1 MAADPARRPL
11 PALRPRLLGE
21 RRRTR
26 EDGIAEVE
34 RRAADYGLPPL
45 VWPDPFPGNTLFAM
59 RAATFAKQTGRT
71 VSFALAAFRQAFAA
85 GRDLTEPDNVLIAA
99 AACELHPRAV
109 LRRPAPTAVK
119 GALREATERGRR
131 ARACSASPRWSS
143 TARSSGATTGSRRRS
158 RQPLTMGGYGGRG
171 HELRRKVNRRW
182 PILPDAA
189 TCYELLARMALIRR
203 FEEEAGRQ
211 YQRAKAGGFLHLAI
225 GEEATIVGTTSV
237 MREEDYLIGTYRTHG
252 HAIAR
257 GTDPKRVM
265 AELFGRVDGTSG
277 GRGGSMHIF
286 DRERRFMGG
295 YGIVGGNLPIAA
307 GLALASEYK
316 GEDAVTVCMF
326 GDGASNTGNFGET
339 MNLAALWKLPV
350 FFLVENNLYGMGT
363 SVERHSAQTDLS
375 KKAEGYGIPGERID
389 GMDVIAVREGVAE
402 GIRQAREDRRP
413 TLLEAFTYRYRGHS
427 AADPEVYRERE
438 EVEEWRE
445 KDPIETFARRCVEAG
460 VLGEREVQEVRDKAE
475 EG

>member
-1 MAADPARRPL
+1 MA
-11 PALRPRLLGE
+11 
-21 RRRTR
+21 
-26 EDGIAEVE
+26 
-34 RRAADYGLPPL
+34 
-45 VWPDPFPGNTLFAM
+45 
-59 RAATFAKQTGRT
+59 
-71 VSFALAAFRQAFAA
+71 S
-85 GRDLTEPDNVLIAA
+85 
-99 AACELHPRAV
+99 
-109 LRRPAPTAVK
+109 
-119 GALREATERGRR
+119 
-131 ARACSASPRWSS
+131 
-143 TARSSGATTGSRRRS
+143 
-158 RQPLTMGGYGGRG
+158 
-171 HELRRKVNRRW
+171 
-182 PILPDAA
+182 LPDAS

-225 GEEATIVGTTSV
+225 GEEATVVGTTSV
-237 MREEDYLIGTYRTHG
+237 MREEDFLIGSYRTHG

-286 DRERRFMGG
+286 DAENRFMGG
-295 YGIVGGNLPIAA
+295 YGIVGGNLPLAA
-307 GLALASEYK
+307 GLGLASQYK

-350 FFLVENNLYGMGT
+350 LFLVENNLYGMGT
-363 SVERHSAQTDLS
+363 AVERHSAQTDLS
-375 KKAEGYGIPGERID
+375 KKAEGYGISGTRLD

-402 GIRQAREDRRP
+402 GIRLAREESRP

-427 AADPEVYRERE
+427 AADPEVYREPE

-445 KDPIETFARRCVEAG
+445 KDPIETFGRRCVEAG
-460 VLGEREVQEVRDKAE
+460 VLGEREVQQARDAAEQAVTDAVEFAEASPEPALDTMYENLYAATGPEGWYAVDERSPEPHRGEHEDRMPETARELAEAGAAYADIEDEEPRPNPAIHGDAMDGSARRSAPPEQEGVDAQDQGERAVNAE
-475 EG
+475 EGGG